1 MAKAPSS
8 SAAAATGGRGP
19 AHYRTRLLLLLLVAV
34 AASAS
39 TAGFLLS
46 GALRDPCDARGDPA
60 AAAAGSPL
68 GFMRSKLV
76 LLVSH
81 ELSLSG
87 GPLLLMELAFLLR
100 HVGSQVV
107 WITNQR
113 SEETNDVR
121 YSLEHKM
128 LNHGVQVLPARGE
141 EAVDT
146 ARKAD
151 LVILNTAVAGKWLDP
166 VLKNHVPE
174 VLPKILWWIHEMRGH
189 YFKLE
194 YVKHLPFVAGAMI
207 DSHTT
212 AEYWKSRTSDRL
224 KIQMPQTYVVHL
236 GNSKELM
243 EVAED
248 DVARRVLREHIRE
261 SLGVRSEDLLFAII
275 NSVSRGKGQD
285 LFLQAF
291 YQSLQLIQ
299 QQKLKVPKMHAVVVG
314 SDMNAQTKF
323 ETQLRDFVV
332 KNGIHDRV
340 HFVNK
345 TLAVA
350 PYLAAIDVLVQNSQA
365 RGECFGRITIEAMAF
380 KLPVLVRLTPCSL
393 LSVCRPGDWQASQ
406 STFGAGTIFLH
417 LFGVYE

>member
-1 MAKAPSS
+1 
-8 SAAAATGGRGP
+8 
-19 AHYRTRLLLLLLVAV
+19 
-34 AASAS
+34 
-39 TAGFLLS
+39 
-46 GALRDPCDARGDPA
+46 
-60 AAAAGSPL
+60 
-68 GFMRSKLV
+68 
-76 LLVSH
+76 
-81 ELSLSG
+81 
-87 GPLLLMELAFLLR
+87 
-100 HVGSQVV
+100 
-107 WITNQR
+107 
-113 SEETNDVR
+113 
-121 YSLEHKM
+121 
-128 LNHGVQVLPARGE
+128 
-141 EAVDT
+141 
-146 ARKAD
+146 
-151 LVILNTAVAGKWLDP
+151 LNTAVAGKWLDP

-350 PYLAAIDVLVQNSQA
+350 PYLAAIDVLVQNSQVSHTVIY
-365 RGECFGRITIEAMAF
+365 GLCFLSS
-380 KLPVLVRLTPCSL
+380 KLYLC
-393 LSVCRPGDWQASQ
+393 
-406 STFGAGTIFLH
+406 
-417 LFGVYE
+417 